1 MADPIKIM
9 NNMPFLQVT
18 GTSKGVHGINYT
30 PQEHIGGG
38 VTGGQVELPSF
49 RAVDKIPPLEM
60 ATYQE
65 NIPPQAGRSAG
76 VSSWMIR
83 A

>member
-1 MADPIKIM
+1 MADPMKVM

-18 GTSKGVHGINYT
+18 GASKGVHGVNYT
-30 PQEHIGGG
+30 PLEYTGGG

-65 NIPPQAGRSAG
+65 NIPPQAGRPAG
-76 VSSWMIR
+76 VSSRMIW